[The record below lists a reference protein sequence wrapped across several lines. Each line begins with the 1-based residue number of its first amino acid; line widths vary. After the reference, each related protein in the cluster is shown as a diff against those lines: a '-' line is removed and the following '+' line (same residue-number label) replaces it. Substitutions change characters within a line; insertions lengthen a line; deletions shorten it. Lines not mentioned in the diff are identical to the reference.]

1 MPANQDS
8 TANQNGNKEFLEFL
22 RSAPSLEDASAGA
35 TTELTGLVSRTTDGR
50 FAITTG
56 DGQTFEM
63 EVGAVQRFRPVEGG
77 GFSPIATILV
87 SSEALKNA
95 TLRPLK
101 PIIKEIAKDPIKDII
116 HDGTHTYFSK
126 DIATDPIAD
135 KHLPK
140 DIRTDPIQDKH
151 PFKDI
156 RKDPLQDPIDTGWA
170 DVAGTGPG
178 DPIATPDPAG
188 RVTNPAFGQFAEMAA
203 AGVTP
208 FVMATP
214 HHAPAHLVA
223 QQAGVPQAVFAGAP
237 QLKQTAYD
245 TIKEVAYAETIK
257 EPVRDTHKEL
267 VFDTRKEL
275 VWETWQEGVFDP
287 GQVVVQPPFGQPG
300 FM

>member
-1 MPANQDS
+1 MPANQGS

-170 DVAGTGPG
+170 DVAGTGRRSDRHARSGRSRDEPRLRPVCRDGGRGRHALRDG
-178 DPIATPDPAG
+178 DAASCTRPSRRTAG
-188 RVTNPAFGQFAEMAA
+188 GRA
-203 AGVTP
+203 AGGVRRR
-208 FVMATP
+208 AT
-214 HHAPAHLVA
+214 A
-223 QQAGVPQAVFAGAP
+223 QADR
-237 QLKQTAYD
+237 L
-245 TIKEVAYAETIK
+245 
-257 EPVRDTHKEL
+257 
-267 VFDTRKEL
+267 
-275 VWETWQEGVFDP
+275 
-287 GQVVVQPPFGQPG
+287 
-300 FM
+300 